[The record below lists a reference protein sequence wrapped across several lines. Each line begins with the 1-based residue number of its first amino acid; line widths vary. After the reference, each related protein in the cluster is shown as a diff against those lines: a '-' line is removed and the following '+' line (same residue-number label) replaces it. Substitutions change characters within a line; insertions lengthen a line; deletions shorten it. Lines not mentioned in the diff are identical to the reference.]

1 MAFKP
6 DNYTSL
12 APYLI
17 VNGAQG
23 TIDFLVEVFA
33 AAPLRMLHNDD
44 GKIAHGEVRIDDTV
58 LMLCDAVEGWPAIPA
73 NVHVYVADVD
83 RTFAKAIAAG
93 ATSVQEPMQKGDA
106 DKRGGFRDAG
116 GTTWWVGTQVG

>member
-33 AAPLRMLHNDD
+33 AEPLRMLHNDD

>member
-23 TIDFLVEVFA
+23 TIDFLAEVFA
-33 AAPLRMLHNDD
+33 AEPLRMLHNDD

-58 LMLCDAVEGWPAIPA
+58 LMLCDAVEGWPAIAA